1 MDTTN
6 KNIEEL
12 EEIEEKYEEIEEEL
26 KELEYKVNDE
36 NIAGRLAKGFI
47 EHPLTFIFAI
57 FILVVG
63 YMALNLTPRE
73 ENPQI
78 KVAGGAVIVPMPG
91 ATASEI
97 QKVIIEP
104 LERKIRGIKGV
115 ENIFSIAKES
125 VGIIQVQYYIG
136 QDKETSDVK
145 LYDQIMRNMDN
156 MPKGA
161 MQPIIKTMDIDTDI
175 PVATIAFYSKDKSV
189 SQTDLYKRIS
199 KLGYEINKIENV
211 AVVDLKGEKKEQYN
225 VLVDLGKLSGYHL
238 SLGQIM
244 QSIKGLSFE
253 LPDAK
258 GRTKQ
263 NEIVMFGIESA
274 IESAKDLE
282 NILVASYM
290 NSPIYLKDV
299 ATVTKSYDIQNKKSA
314 YLYTKEKDDMPQVT
328 LTVSKLKGA
337 NTVVINDK
345 IFKYLKSISKEL
357 EKEHI
362 GYVITRDD
370 GYTANHAVNEL
381 VFHLV
386 VSIVIIAILLIFTLG
401 LKEAIIVSLTVPM
414 ILALTLFIGF
424 LIGETINRITL
435 FALLLSLGLLVDAAI
450 IVIENIHRHLHSHDS
465 KDKTLKQIAIEA
477 TNEIGNP
484 TNIAT
489 LAIVMTFIPM
499 FFVGGMMGQFMH
511 PLPVFVPIA
520 LVMSLV
526 VAYIF
531 TPYLVNKMLKKEH

>member
-1 MDTTN
+1 MEN
-6 KNIEEL
+6 KEEFL
-12 EEIEEKYEEIEEEL
+12 DCETIK
-26 KELEYKVNDE
+26 KQCKDDM
-36 NIAGRLAKGFI
+36 NIAGKLAKNFI
-47 EHPLTFIFAI
+47 EHPLTLILAV
-57 FILVVG
+57 FILAVG

-91 ATASEI
+91 AKANEI

-115 ENIFSIAKES
+115 ENIFSTARDS
-125 VGIIQVQYYIG
+125 VGIIQVQYFIG
-136 QDKETSDVK
+136 QEKEESDLK
-145 LYDQIMRNMDN
+145 LYDQVMRNMDQF
-156 MPKGA
+156 PKGA
-161 MQPIIKTMDIDTDI
+161 MQPIVKTMDIDTDI
-175 PVATIAFYSKDKSV
+175 PVATIAFYSKEGSL
-189 SQTDLYKRIS
+189 SQTELYKKIS
-199 KLGYEINKIENV
+199 KIGHEINKIDDV
-211 AVVDLKGEKKEQYN
+211 AVVDLKGEKKEQFN
-225 VLVDLGKLSGYHL
+225 IEVDLSKLSGYHL
-238 SLGQIM
+238 SLGQIV
-244 QSIKGLSFE
+244 KAVEGLSFE
-253 LPDAK
+253 LPDVK
-258 GRTKQ
+258 GETKT
-263 NEIVMFGIESA
+263 NEIVMFGIKSS
-274 IESAKDLE
+274 IETAHDIE
-282 NILVASYM
+282 DILVASYM
-290 NSPIYLKDV
+290 GSAIYLKDV
-299 ATVTKSYDIQNKKSA
+299 AKVIKSYDIQNKKTA
-314 YLYTKEKDDMPQVT
+314 LLYKEKGDEIVQTT
-328 LTVSKLKGA
+328 LTVSKLRGA

-345 IFKYLKSISKEL
+345 IFAYLDTIKEDL
-357 EKEHI
+357 EKQNI

-381 VFHLV
+381 VFHLAISV
-386 VSIVIIAILLIFTLG
+386 VIIAILLIFTLG
-401 LKEAIIVSLTVPM
+401 FKEALIVSLTVPM

-450 IVIENIHRHLHSHDS
+450 IVIENIHRHLHSHES
-465 KDKTLKQIAIEA
+465 RDKSLKQIAVEA

-520 LVMSLV
+520 LAMSLV

-531 TPYLVNKMLKKEH
+531 TPYLVNKLLKKKDK

>member
-1 MDTTN
+1 MC
-6 KNIEEL
+6 
-12 EEIEEKYEEIEEEL
+12 
-26 KELEYKVNDE
+26 NDE
-36 NIAGRLAKGFI
+36 ESGQNIAGKLASGFI
-47 EHPLTFIFAI
+47 EHPLTLVLAI
-57 FILVVG
+57 FILAVG

-91 ATASEI
+91 ASASEI
-97 QKVIIEP
+97 QKVIVEP

-115 ENIFSIAKES
+115 ENIYSIARES

-136 QDKETSDVK
+136 QDKAASDLK
-145 LYDQIMRNMDN
+145 LYDQVMRNMDY

-189 SQTDLYKRIS
+189 SQTDLYNRIS
-199 KLGYEINKIENV
+199 KLGHEINKIENV

-225 VLVDLGKLSGYHL
+225 VQVDLGKLSGYHL

-244 QSIKGLSFE
+244 ESIKGLSFE

-258 GRTKQ
+258 GRTKN
-263 NEIVMFGIESA
+263 NEIVMFGIQSA
-274 IESAKDLE
+274 IQSVDDLN

-290 NSPIYLKDV
+290 GSPIYLKNIASV
-299 ATVTKSYDIQNKKSA
+299 VKSFDIQNNKTA
-314 YLYTKEKDDMPQVT
+314 LLYTPDSKEIQQTT

-345 IFKYLKSISKEL
+345 IFKYLQNISNDLDKEN
-357 EKEHI
+357 I
-362 GYVITRDD
+362 GYVITRND
-370 GYTANHAVNEL
+370 GFTANHAVNEL

-386 VSIVIIAILLIFTLG
+386 ISIVIIAILLIFTLG

-414 ILALTLFIGF
+414 ILALTLFVGF

-450 IVIENIHRHLHSHDS
+450 IVIENIHRHLHSSES
-465 KDKTLKQIAIEA
+465 KEKTLKDIAIEA

-520 LVMSLV
+520 LLMSLF

-531 TPYLVNKMLKKEH
+531 TPYLVNKMLKKDD

>member
-1 MDTTN
+1 MKPN
-6 KNIEEL
+6 Q
-12 EEIEEKYEEIEEEL
+12 EK
-26 KELEYKVNDE
+26 
-36 NIAGRLAKGFI
+36 NIAGKLAGTFI
-47 EHPLTFIFAI
+47 EHPLTIVLAI
-57 FILVVG
+57 FILLVG

-78 KVAGGAVIVPMPG
+78 KVSGGAVIVPMPG
-91 ATASEI
+91 ANAAEI

-104 LERKIRGIKGV
+104 LEKKIKGIKGV
-115 ENIFSIAKES
+115 ENIYSIAQDS
-125 VGIIQVQYYIG
+125 VGIVQIQYYIG
-136 QDKETSDVK
+136 QDKADSDLK
-145 LYDQIMRNMDN
+145 LYDQIMRNMDY

-175 PVATIAFYSKDKSV
+175 PVAAIAFYAKSN
-189 SQTDLYKRIS
+189 SLTQTQLYKKIS
-199 KLGYEINKIENV
+199 KLSHEINKIENV

-225 VLVDLGKLSGYHL
+225 VEVDLGKLAGYHL

-244 QSIKGLSFE
+244 QSIEGLSFE

-258 GRTKQ
+258 GETK
-263 NEIVMFGIESA
+263 NNRIVMFGIKSA
-274 IESAKDLE
+274 IEKEQDLE

-290 NSPIYLKDV
+290 GSAIYLKDI
-299 ATVTKSYDIQNKKSA
+299 ATVTKSYDIQNKKTA
-314 YLYTKEKDDMPQVT
+314 LLYANDFNNAEEIEQIT

-337 NTVVINDK
+337 NTVVINNK
-345 IFKYLKSISKEL
+345 IFEYLDTIKKDL
-357 EKEHI
+357 EKNNI
-362 GYVITRDD
+362 GYIITRDD

-381 VFHLV
+381 VFHLLI
-386 VSIVIIAILLIFTLG
+386 SIVIIAILLVFTLG
-401 LKEAIIVSLTVPM
+401 FKEAIIVSLTVPM

-450 IVIENIHRHLHSHDS
+450 IVIENIHRHLHEDNGS
-465 KDKTLKQIAIEA
+465 DKTIKEIAIEA

-511 PLPVFVPIA
+511 PLPVFVPISL
-520 LVMSLV
+520 LVSLII
-526 VAYIF
+526 AYIF
-531 TPYLVNKMLKKEH
+531 TPYLVNKLLKKES

>member
-1 MDTTN
+1 MQD
-6 KNIEEL
+6 
-12 EEIEEKYEEIEEEL
+12 
-26 KELEYKVNDE
+26 LEYELHNE
-36 NIAGRLAKGFI
+36 NVAGRLAKGFI
-47 EHPLTFIFAI
+47 EHPLTLILAL
-57 FILVVG
+57 FILAVG
-63 YMALNLTPRE
+63 YMSLNLTPRE

-91 ATASEI
+91 ASAAEI

-104 LERKIRGIKGV
+104 LERKIRAIKGV
-115 ENIFSIAKES
+115 ENIYSIARES

-136 QDKETSDVK
+136 QDKAESDLK
-145 LYDQIMRNMDN
+145 LYDQVMRNMDG
-156 MPKGA
+156 MPTGA

-175 PVATIAFYSKDKSV
+175 PVASIAFYSKSDSV
-189 SQTDLYKRIS
+189 SATELYKKIS
-199 KLGYEINKIENV
+199 LLGHQLNKIDNV

-225 VLVDLGKLSGYHL
+225 VQVDLAKLSGYHL

-244 QSIKGLSFE
+244 QSIQGLSFE

-258 GRTKQ
+258 GRTKA

-274 IESAKDLE
+274 IESEDDLN

-290 NSPIYLKDV
+290 GSPIYLKDI
-299 ATVTKSYDIQNKKSA
+299 ATVNKSYDIQNQKRA
-314 YLYTKEKDDMPQVT
+314 YLYTPNSGEIEQVT
-328 LTVSKLKGA
+328 LTISKLKGG
-337 NTVVINDK
+337 NTVTINNE
-345 IFKYLKSISKEL
+345 IFAYLETIKDDL
-357 EKEHI
+357 EKQNI

-381 VFHLV
+381 VFHLLI
-386 VSIVIIAILLIFTLG
+386 SIVIIAILLIFTLG

-465 KDKTLKQIAIEA
+465 KEKSLKQIAIEA

-511 PLPVFVPIA
+511 PLPVFVPIS
-520 LVMSLV
+520 LVMSLL

-531 TPYLVNKMLKKEH
+531 TPYLVKKLLKKDH